1 MKIGVSS
8 EMSQSST
15 RESEGKLRLV
25 LVEDYKLIRIGIR
38 MVLDADPSLQVV
50 GEGENGEQALEL
62 VKELEPDLLILDLGL
77 PDIDGLQLTRE
88 IRKFNKTTKILVLT
102 SHETEDSVIRA
113 LAAGA
118 NAYCLK
124 DIVSDRLIEVVKSV
138 CDGALWLDPRVA
150 SRALQVFA
158 EGASKRAL
166 SSRLAL
172 TDREREV
179 LRLIVEGMSNSQI
192 AKALNITLHTSKAH
206 VCSILQK
213 LSVQDRMQAA
223 VKAVQ
228 HSLL

>member
-1 MKIGVSS
+1 MDEMCMRNS
-8 EMSQSST
+8 ED
-15 RESEGKLRLV
+15 KLRVV
-25 LVEDYKLIRIGIR
+25 LIEDYKLIRIGIR
-38 MVLDADPSLQVV
+38 MVLNADESLQVV
-50 GEGENGEQALEL
+50 GEGENGEQALEMVQTL
-62 VKELEPDLLILDLGL
+62 NPDLIILDLGL
-77 PDIDGLQLTRE
+77 PDTDGLQLTRQ
-88 IRKFNKTTKILVLT
+88 IRAFNPDVKILILT
-102 SHETEDSVIRA
+102 SHETEDSVIMA
-113 LAAGA
+113 LSAGA

-124 DIVSDRLIEVVKSV
+124 DIVSNRLIEVVKSV

-158 EGASKRAL
+158 AGANKRVL
-166 SSRLAL
+166 SNKMAL

-192 AKALNITLHTSKAH
+192 SKALGISLHTAKAH

>member
-1 MKIGVSS
+1 MIENG
-8 EMSQSST
+8 MSK
-15 RESEGKLRLV
+15 SEGKLRLV

-38 MVLDADPSLQVV
+38 MVLDSDESLEVV
-50 GEGENGEQALEL
+50 GEGENGEQALDL
-62 VKELEPDLLILDLGL
+62 VKRLQPDLLILDLGL
-77 PDIDGLQLTRE
+77 PDIDGLELTRQ
-88 IRKFNKTTKILVLT
+88 IRTFNKETKILILT
-102 SHETEDSVIRA
+102 SHETEDSVIMA
-113 LAAGA
+113 LSAGA

-124 DIVSDRLIEVVKSV
+124 DIVSERLIEVVKSV
-138 CDGALWLDPRVA
+138 CDGALWLDPGVA
-150 SRALQVFA
+150 SRALQAFA

-166 SSRLAL
+166 HSRMAL

-192 AKALNITLHTSKAH
+192 SKALNISLHTSKAH

-223 VKAVQ
+223 VKAIQ

>member
-1 MKIGVSS
+1 MN
-8 EMSQSST
+8 QAST
-15 RESEGKLRLV
+15 RKDDKIRVL

-38 MVLDADPSLQVV
+38 MVLDADQSLEVV
-50 GEGENGEQALEL
+50 GEGENGEQAIKL
-62 VKELEPDLLILDLGL
+62 VQSLEPDLVLLDLGL
-77 PDIDGLQLTRE
+77 PDMDGLQVTRQ
-88 IRKFNKTTKILVLT
+88 IREFNKHVKILVLT
-102 SHETEDSVIRA
+102 SHETEDSVVLA
-113 LAAGA
+113 LSAGA

-124 DIVSDRLIEVVKSV
+124 DIVSERLIEVVKSV

-150 SRALQVFA
+150 SRALQLFSDSA
-158 EGASKRAL
+158 NKRAMHN
-166 SSRLAL
+166 RMAL

-192 AKALNITLHTSKAH
+192 ARALNISLHTSKAH

-228 HSLL
+228 HSLI

>member
-1 MKIGVSS
+1 MN
-8 EMSQSST
+8 QSNMRKSA
-15 RESEGKLRLV
+15 GQIRLV
-25 LVEDYKLIRIGIR
+25 LIEDYKLIRIGLR
-38 MVLDADPSLQVV
+38 MVLNGDPEINVV
-50 GEGENGEQALEL
+50 GEAENGQHGLQL
-62 VKELEPDLLILDLGL
+62 VRDMNPQLVIVDLGL
-77 PDIDGLQLTRE
+77 PDIDGFELTRE
-88 IRKFNKTTKILVLT
+88 IRKISKDIRILVLT
-102 SHETEDSVIRA
+102 SHDTEEEVLEA

-138 CDGALWLDPRVA
+138 CDGAIWLDPRVA
-150 SRALQVFA
+150 SRALQVFSESA
-158 EGASKRAL
+158 NKRAL
-166 SSRLAL
+166 YNRMAL

-192 AKALNITLHTSKAH
+192 AKALGISLHTSKAH

-228 HSLL
+228 QSLV

>member
-1 MKIGVSS
+1 MDQPSMRKSDGKI
-8 EMSQSST
+8 
-15 RESEGKLRLV
+15 RLV

-38 MVLDADPSLQVV
+38 MVLIGDEDLEVLGEAESGQQGLQM
-50 GEGENGEQALEL
+50 
-62 VKELEPDLLILDLGL
+62 VKDLEPDLVILDLGL

-88 IRKFNKTTKILVLT
+88 IRKFNRNVKILILT
-102 SHETEDSVIRA
+102 SHETEEEVIMA

-124 DIVSDRLIEVVKSV
+124 DIVSERLIQVVKSV
-138 CDGALWLDPRVA
+138 CEGAVWLDPRVA
-150 SRALQVFA
+150 SRALQVFSESA
-158 EGASKRAL
+158 NKRAL
-166 SSRLAL
+166 YNRMAL
-172 TDREREV
+172 TEREREV

-192 AKALNITLHTSKAH
+192 ARALGISLHTSKAH

-228 HSLL
+228 QSLV